1 MNILNIRKFGLAVG
15 VTWALLYLG
24 CGLLMLT
31 IGKDGIVLFFN
42 SLLHGLD
49 TTSIIRM
56 DAPIHE
62 FFIGLVE
69 SFVLGWLVG
78 ASIACVYNFSLNK
91 KDSS

>member
-1 MNILNIRKFGLAVG
+1 MNTLNIRKFGLAVG

-31 IGKDGIVLFFN
+31 IGKDGTVLFFN

-49 TTSIIRM
+49 ATSIIRM
-56 DAPIHE
+56 DVPIQE

-69 SFVLGWLVG
+69 SFVLGWLAG
-78 ASIACVYNFSLNK
+78 ACIAGVYNFSLAK
-91 KDSS
+91 KEK